1 MERRFQNS
9 SRFRDKRIKRIGKGR
24 TFIFNTGEPR
34 PGGIKSLQL
43 QLNVLIDGV
52 CEGCKFHSF
61 PYTIKSTIRDSKNKF
76 PKITFNSIE
85 DVLDYCCLIKSEAEH
100 LNKNNSEF
108 SPLLDVLY
116 QIPFFA
122 CKNHI
127 IRRDFQKDITKYIYC
142 NDTGIKPHDGSYKDT
157 PAIWKQKHFLIKQSL
172 SILQQEQRREII
184 NKNKEKSGNR

>member
-1 MERRFQNS
+1 MSEIELKANIQLF
-9 SRFRDKRIKRIGKGR
+9 DKINAYDIH
-24 TFIFNTGEPR
+24 E
-34 PGGIKSLQL
+34 L
-43 QLNVLIDGV
+43 
-52 CEGCKFHSF
+52 
-61 PYTIKSTIRDSKNKF
+61 
-76 PKITFNSIE
+76 
-85 DVLDYCCLIKSEAEH
+85 LIKSEAEH

-127 IRRDFQKDITKYIYC
+127 IRKDFQGDITKYIYC

-172 SILQQEQRREII
+172 SILQQ
-184 NKNKEKSGNR
+184 